1 MKIKLRDLP
10 LIYNID
16 KVRLYKDNC
25 LIGETWVGSSLRLYL
40 EEKFP
45 HCLDYVV
52 GSMGICTEGVISPH
66 HVLEIYFK

>member
-16 KVRLYKDNC
+16 KAHLYKDDH
-25 LIGETWVGSSLRLYL
+25 LIGETWVGSSLRFYL

-45 HCLDYVV
+45 QYLDYVIDT
-52 GSMGICTEGVISPH
+52 MAIGVEESSDII
-66 HVLEIYFK
+66 VIEIYFK